1 MGVLLALTLGALL
14 TWRQAVLAEH
24 SAATANAHLEAM
36 LNVLSAASPDVYAG
50 REPRASEFLIEA
62 ARRLEA
68 RFSDD
73 PALIWSSLSQ
83 IGIGLMNLNHF
94 AEAEVLLQRALAAL
108 DQVEPRDLE
117 RELDTLRYVVTA
129 QRGFASAA
137 QISSVGDRIAQVA
150 AEMDAPA
157 GAAINALASA
167 ANSLSRVGDLG
178 RAYQWLERAEQLR
191 LTAPQLPA
199 SVLENYWRQRGWT
212 ALRGLDIETAEAAVR
227 ASLEVID
234 GEPSQFSALR
244 RAEAEILLAQTSL
257 LRHDGAGALAFLAKA
272 RDAVAAEY
280 PPAHLEQSMF
290 MVLEARALLE
300 SNQAARAL
308 KVIEVAAAQLTD
320 AASGTSEISIVD
332 DAHVANAVLA
342 HAYAAARRRA
352 DARLA
357 LAKAQP
363 APVLANR
370 RSWTRAAGMLAR
382 YCA

>member
-1 MGVLLALTLGALL
+1 M
-14 TWRQAVLAEH
+14 
-24 SAATANAHLEAM
+24 
-36 LNVLSAASPDVYAG
+36 
-50 REPRASEFLIEA
+50 
-62 ARRLEA
+62 
-68 RFSDD
+68 
-73 PALIWSSLSQ
+73 
-83 IGIGLMNLNHF
+83 
-94 AEAEVLLQRALAAL
+94 LLQRALAAL

-117 RELDTLRYVVTA
+117 RELDTLRYLVTA

-199 SVLENYWRQRGWT
+199 PVLENYWRQRGWT

-244 RAEAEILLAQTSL
+244 RAEAEILLAQISL

-280 PPAHLEQSMF
+280 PPAHLERSIF
-290 MVLEARALLE
+290 VVLEARALLE

-308 KVIEVAAAQLTD
+308 KVIEVAATQLTD

-342 HAYAAARRRA
+342 HAYAAARRCA

-370 RSWTRAAGMLAR
+370 RSAWTRAAGMLAR